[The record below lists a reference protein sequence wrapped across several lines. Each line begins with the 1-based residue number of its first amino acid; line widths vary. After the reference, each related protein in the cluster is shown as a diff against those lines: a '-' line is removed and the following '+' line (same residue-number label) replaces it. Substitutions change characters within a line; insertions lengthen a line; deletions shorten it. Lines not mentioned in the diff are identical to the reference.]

1 MIYNFKKRSTPI
13 DFPKKKMEKKP
24 TKFSDIWLDDTNM
37 TVLFAP
43 FRDKSLNPSS
53 WKQKMSFWEET
64 ISNACANSKTCIIG
78 ITSLQNKFSRNGKV
92 PLCLDVVLE
101 EMLRCVF
108 KLKFTYRQWT

>member
-1 MIYNFKKRSTPI
+1 
-13 DFPKKKMEKKP
+13 MEKKP
-24 TKFSDIWLDDTNM
+24 NNFSDTWLDDTKM
-37 TVLFAP
+37 SVLFAP

-53 WKQKMSFWEET
+53 WKQKMSFWEQA
-64 ISNACANSKTCIIG
+64 ISDECANSKTCIID
-78 ITSLQNKFSRNGKV
+78 INSLQNKFSRKGKV